1 MWNVT
6 AVVDAK
12 PLITLGV
19 AFAGITCFKSK
30 PKTEFA
36 PIDTVG
42 TTFIPSIKIVAV
54 DVDAAVFEITIFVTT
69 VIVDVF
75 GTV

>member
-12 PLITLGV
+12 PVINLGV
-19 AFAGITCFKSK
+19 AFAGMTCFKSK

-42 TTFIPSIKIVAV
+42 ITFTLSIKIVAV
-54 DVDAAVFEITIFVTT
+54 DVEAAVFEITIFVTT
-69 VIVDVF
+69 VVVDVF